1 MPNKKS
7 EDAAKIGYEAA
18 VSELEDILEEL
29 EADDIDVDK
38 LADRVKRAS
47 DLVRACRD
55 RIAAA
60 KLHVEQVVAEVD
72 DE

>member
-29 EADDIDVDK
+29 EGDDIDVDK

-60 KLHVEQVVAEVD
+60 KLHVEQVVADVE

>member
-47 DLVRACRD
+47 DLVKACRD

>member
-18 VSELEDILEEL
+18 VSELEEILEEL
-29 EADDIDVDK
+29 EGDDIDVDK

>member
-29 EADDIDVDK
+29 EGDDIDVDK